1 MKKIFTKKEEN
12 WKKKTE
18 LNNALVFYEVEYN
31 LYNPYFASH
40 TMNCQHIR
48 VYRLVF
54 SQHYDYLKFFNLFC
68 DIAIL
73 KK

>member
-1 MKKIFTKKEEN
+1 MKKKLYKKRGKL
-12 WKKKTE
+12 KKKTE

-40 TMNCQHIR
+40 TMNCQHLC

-54 SQHYDYLKFFNLFC
+54 SQHYDYLKFLTSSVTLRF
-68 DIAIL
+68 
-73 KK
+73 